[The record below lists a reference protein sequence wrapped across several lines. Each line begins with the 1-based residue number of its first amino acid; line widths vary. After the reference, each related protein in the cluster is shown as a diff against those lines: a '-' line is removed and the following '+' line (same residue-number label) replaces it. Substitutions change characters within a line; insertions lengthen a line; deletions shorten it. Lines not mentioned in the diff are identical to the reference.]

1 MDKIK
6 QQKNE
11 LDKHER
17 NSTNNKNNNDRLNM
31 ILSVIDRIYKFF
43 EYKVLSDKQ
52 SVELKLPKWV
62 NVSKERFNNI
72 LSTISKAKND
82 GLKTNVDGREITL
95 DNAESLLKGAA
106 SRKIN
111 GSHFQ
116 KEYNNIVDDVEIIL
130 QKSMFT
136 RSQNR
141 MVEVLSLLG
150 EITKLKDKKIDE
162 QPDTTDMP
170 ELESEEPAGQ
180 KSSELVVNY
189 QFF

>member
-1 MDKIK
+1 MKEIVQIIRITMTDLIWYWVLLTGFVNFLSIK
-6 QQKNE
+6 FCQ
-11 LDKHER
+11 
-17 NSTNNKNNNDRLNM
+17 
-31 ILSVIDRIYKFF
+31 I
-43 EYKVLSDKQ
+43 Q

-62 NVSKERFNNI
+62 NVNRERFNNI

-95 DNAESLLKGAA
+95 GNAESLLKGAA
-106 SRKIN
+106 RRKIN
-111 GSHFQ
+111 GSQFQ
-116 KEYNNIVDDVEIIL
+116 KEYNIIDDVEITL

-141 MVEVLSLLG
+141 MVDVLLLLG

>member
-1 MDKIK
+1 MKKSIAELE
-6 QQKNE
+6 QLRQKE
-11 LDKHER
+11 
-17 NSTNNKNNNDRLNM
+17 SIVFQNM
-31 ILSVIDRIYKFF
+31 IFMFSSICLIHLVWVKNRYYWRKKNPD
-43 EYKVLSDKQ
+43 Q
-52 SVELKLPKWV
+52 LKLPKWV
-62 NVSKERFNNI
+62 NVSKKRSNEIMR
-72 LSTISKAKND
+72 TITKAKND
-82 GLKTNVDGREITL
+82 WLKTNVDGREITL

>member
-1 MDKIK
+1 MLLTGFVNFLSIK
-6 QQKNE
+6 FCQ
-11 LDKHER
+11 
-17 NSTNNKNNNDRLNM
+17 
-31 ILSVIDRIYKFF
+31 I
-43 EYKVLSDKQ
+43 Q

-62 NVSKERFNNI
+62 NVNRERFNNI

-95 DNAESLLKGAA
+95 GNAESLLKGAA
-106 SRKIN
+106 RRKIN
-111 GSHFQ
+111 GSQFQ
-116 KEYNNIVDDVEIIL
+116 KEYNIIDDVEITL

-141 MVEVLSLLG
+141 MVDVLLLLG

-180 KSSELVVNY
+180 KSSVRLKVLKSNA
-189 QFF
+189 